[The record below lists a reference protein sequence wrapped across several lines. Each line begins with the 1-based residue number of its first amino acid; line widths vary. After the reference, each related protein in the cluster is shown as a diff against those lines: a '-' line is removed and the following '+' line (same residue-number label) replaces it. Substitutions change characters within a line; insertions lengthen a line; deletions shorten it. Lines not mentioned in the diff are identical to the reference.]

1 MFLLS
6 SNHHSFHL
14 CILIHLYFFSLHLAL
29 VMKLALCLA
38 HGRRFGSFIVTSA
51 RRSGL
56 RGWYFGVG
64 QEFFP

>member
-1 MFLLS
+1 MYFNSFILFFFALS
-6 SNHHSFHL
+6 FGDE
-14 CILIHLYFFSLHLAL
+14 
-29 VMKLALCLA
+29 VKLCLA